1 MPRFY
6 FHIRSDFGFAP
17 DEEGRDLPDGR
28 AAVEEALRAARYI
41 MRAPTGQQH
50 GAWRGWIIQVAD
62 YHGGL
67 VFVLPFSSVLEISK
81 KDRKA

>member
-6 FHIRSDFGFAP
+6 FHLRSDLGFAP
-17 DEEGRDLPDGR
+17 DAEGRELPDGR

-41 MRAPTGQQH
+41 MRAPTGRAP
-50 GAWRGWIIQVAD
+50 GNWRGWIVQVAD
-62 YHGGL
+62 HHGG
-67 VFVLPFSSVLEISK
+67 VIFILPFSSVLEISK

>member
-6 FHIRSDFGFAP
+6 FHLRSELGFAP
-17 DEEGRDLPDGR
+17 DEEGRELQDGR

-41 MRAPTGQQH
+41 MRAPTGLQP
-50 GAWRGWIIQVAD
+50 GTWRGWIVQVAD
-62 YHGGL
+62 HHGT
-67 VFVLPFSSVLEISK
+67 VIFILPFSSVLEISK